1 MDVVGSGVGSGVE
14 EVVGSGVEL
23 VLVLDVVM
31 GATDDYGKMLA
42 L

>member
-1 MDVVGSGVGSGVE
+1 VDVVGSGVD

-31 GATDDYGKMLA
+31 GATDD
-42 L
+42 

>member
-1 MDVVGSGVGSGVE
+1 VEDVGSGVD

-31 GATDDYGKMLA
+31 GATDD
-42 L
+42 

>member
-1 MDVVGSGVGSGVE
+1 MEDVGSGVD

-31 GATDDYGKMLA
+31 GATDD
-42 L
+42 